1 METIIDH
8 AYVRKPPQ
16 NSKSMGF
23 REVLGWQ
30 THPRDWG
37 LTDHNSTGTEAP
49 VIRTCL
55 VYLFIWLFI
64 WRSLVFTTAFS
75 KLVNVGKCLPEFC
88 ELLLQFTEF
97 KQEVTGTSDLQ
108 PSQTEVVGNLW
119 LATLSRVVIS
129 RDWALNLWGL
139 TLSLGR

>member
-30 THPRDWG
+30 THPRAWG
-37 LTDHNSTGTEAP
+37 LTDHNPTGTEAP
-49 VIRTCL
+49 VLRTCL
-55 VYLFIWLFI
+55 VLPLHLAVYLK
-64 WRSLVFTTAFS
+64 VFTTAFS

-88 ELLLQFTEF
+88 ELLF
-97 KQEVTGTSDLQ
+97 
-108 PSQTEVVGNLW
+108 
-119 LATLSRVVIS
+119 AIH
-129 RDWALNLWGL
+129 
-139 TLSLGR
+139 